1 MVCGE
6 ASHDDEKARLIPAFC
21 LQKHIRISLYDFMIL
36 TPDQTVEALRA
47 AGEPTRLRVLSLLA
61 GDELSV
67 MELSRILDQSQ
78 PRVSRHLKLMT
89 EAGLIERF
97 PDGARVFYRLTS
109 DAPARRLIDTILDVL
124 DVSAGEAD
132 DRRLEEVR
140 RERESAAEAYFE
152 RVAPQWD
159 RIRSLYVS
167 ETAVEAAIQKAAGDG
182 PFDRIVDLGTG
193 SGRMLTLLGKKAKM
207 SVGLDL
213 SHNMLNI
220 ARANVARAGLDKVE
234 LRHGDIFATRLS
246 PESADL
252 VLVHQVLHYLADPA
266 TAVAEAA
273 RLVSPGGR
281 LLIVDFAPHQLE
293 HLREEHQHRRLGFSD
308 AEMCGWLD
316 EAGLVPSAPIALPPD
331 TDGLTV
337 VIWTARRPTEAR
349 ANAA

>member
-1 MVCGE
+1 M
-6 ASHDDEKARLIPAFC
+6 
-21 LQKHIRISLYDFMIL
+21 SLSA
-36 TPDQTVEALRA
+36 DQTIEALRA

-67 MELSRILDQSQ
+67 MELSHILDQSQ

-89 EAGLIERF
+89 DAGLIERF
-97 PDGARVFYRLTS
+97 PDGARVFYRLSS
-109 DAPARRLIDTILDVL
+109 DVPARRLIDTVL
-124 DVSAGEAD
+124 DLLDESAGAAD
-132 DRRLEEVR
+132 DARLESVR
-140 RERESAAEAYFE
+140 RERETAAEAYFE

-159 RIRSLYVS
+159 RIRSLYVC
-167 ETAVEAAIQKAAGDG
+167 ETAVEAAILRAAGEG
-182 PFDRIVDLGTG
+182 PFDRVVDLGTG
-193 SGRMLTLLGKKAKM
+193 SGRMLTLLGKTARM

-220 ARANVARAGLDKVE
+220 ARANVTKAGLEKVE
-234 LRHGDIFATRLS
+234 LRHGDIFATRLP

-266 TAVAEAA
+266 AAVAEAA

-293 HLREEHQHRRLGFSD
+293 RLREEHQHRRLGFADS
-308 AEMCGWLD
+308 EMRGWLKR
-316 EAGLVPSAPIALPPD
+316 AGLKSSAPIALPPD

-337 VIWTARRPTEAR
+337 VIWTAERPAQ
-349 ANAA
+349 AKVHAA